1 MKRYFGLLA
10 LCALAAGPAAAAP
23 GHSGAWHSVEAK
35 SYWSDGQFPKGFS
48 LEIDV
53 TFSDNKVV
61 YHSANDTDKT
71 KVGGLDFT
79 TTLDGKP
86 SPVEHQ
92 ARFNQISVKQ
102 LGPDQLEI
110 LEMKDGDVVVGAVWI
125 FSKDGKSFSRWGV
138 GKSPDGKSK
147 AFNEYFQRM
156 K

>member
-1 MKRYFGLLA
+1 MTRYLALSA
-10 LCALAAGPAAAAP
+10 LCALIAGPAAAQAA
-23 GHSGAWHSVEAK
+23 HSGAWHSVEAK
-35 SYWSDGQFPKGFS
+35 SSWSDGKFPKGFS

-61 YHSANDTDKT
+61 YHSANDTDKA

-79 TTLDGKP
+79 ASLDGKV
-86 SPVEHQ
+86 SPVENQ
-92 ARFNQISVKQ
+92 TRFNQIAVRQ

-110 LEMKDGDVVVGAVWI
+110 LEMKDGDVVVGSIWTFA
-125 FSKDGKSFSRWGV
+125 KDGKSFFRWGV
-138 GKSPDGKSK
+138 GKGPDGKSK